1 MSKILCMMSGG
12 VDSNVCAYLLQQQGH
27 EVVGVTL
34 SLWWQDGDNTCCG
47 VAANC
52 RALSVCEKLGIEHFA
67 LNKRSDFMKY
77 VVDPYVESHK
87 VGETPSPCLNCNT
100 HVKIG
105 GMIKYADFL
114 DCEYIATGHYIRK
127 DADGLYVAKDLTK
140 DQTYM
145 LSRVQADVIPRFM
158 FPLGNLLKEEVR
170 AIAEA
175 NQIVAPKDSQ
185 DLCFVQNEDRSE
197 FLAERGVN
205 FDPGQIVNLD
215 GKIVGEHNGTCNYTV
230 GQRRGLPG
238 GSSEKLFVIRINKDK
253 NQVIVGSDESLMSDE
268 CFARDF
274 NWIYKPDNNEIE
286 VKIRYKAELVHG
298 RFYIVDDMVRVVFDK
313 PQRSVTPG
321 QGAVLY
327 SNGRLLGG
335 GWIV

>member
-52 RALSVCEKLGIEHFA
+52 RALSVCEKFGIEHFA

-77 VVDPYVESHK
+77 VVNPYVEAHK
-87 VGETPSPCLNCNT
+87 LGQTPSPCLNCNT

-105 GMIKYADFL
+105 GMIRYADFL
-114 DCEYIATGHYIRK
+114 GCDYIATGHYVNKIN
-127 DADGLYVAKDLTK
+127 DGLYVAKDLSK

-145 LSRVQADVIPRFM
+145 LARVDRNVINRFM
-158 FPLGNLLKEEVR
+158 FPLGGLLKEEVR

-197 FLAERGVN
+197 FLAERGVD
-205 FDPGQIVNLD
+205 FDPGEIVTLG
-215 GKIVGEHNGTCNYTV
+215 GKVVGKHNGTCNYTV
-230 GQRRGLPG
+230 GQRRGLPS
-238 GSSEKLFVIRINKDK
+238 SSERLFAV
-253 NQVIVGSDESLMSDE
+253 
-268 CFARDF
+268 
-274 NWIYKPDNNEIE
+274 PP
-286 VKIRYKAELVHG
+286 
-298 RFYIVDDMVRVVFDK
+298 VDH
-313 PQRSVTPG
+313 
-321 QGAVLY
+321 
-327 SNGRLLGG
+327 
-335 GWIV
+335 